1 MNRSAILA
9 PDRYLNRLYVC
20 HCLYFIETCM
30 VSILRQYYQGY
41 HKITNVNRFLLNIE
55 KITEFAKWVH
65 DDTSSSFMFDF
76 LVHDFL
82 QADM

>member
-1 MNRSAILA
+1 
-9 PDRYLNRLYVC
+9 
-20 HCLYFIETCM
+20 M

-41 HKITNVNRFLLNIE
+41 HKITNVNRFSLNIE

-65 DDTSSSFMFDF
+65 DDTSLSFMFDF